1 MIFVVLRV
9 TSSQL
14 LLEKKK
20 IDSGSLK
27 QRNMSVTFRKNLSM
41 IFFFSPFFSCLLYF
55 LIFSFSLGVARGS
68 MKGMIS
74 LHMNNH

>member
-41 IFFFSPFFSCLLYF
+41 IFFFSPVCY
-55 LIFSFSLGVARGS
+55 IF
-68 MKGMIS
+68 
-74 LHMNNH
+74 